1 MKDLFTIGE
10 MHKLFAVPVRTLR
23 FYDEIGLLRPERV
36 DPRTGYRYYSA
47 GQFERLNTI
56 KYLRALGVSLERI
69 RGFFE
74 NRDTDVV
81 ELLLQEQLADTR
93 RRLDELQRIER
104 RIGRRLDDLRRART
118 AKTGVVLQMQEQLAD
133 TRRRLDELQR
143 IERRIGRRLDDLR
156 RARTAKTGVVLQ
168 KALPAR
174 AIAFLRQEIPQGGDL
189 ETPLAELQS
198 HIRQDAAV
206 FLGKVGVSIARERL
220 YARQFDRYTGIF
232 LFVEPEEQYGGPVLH
247 LPAGEWLTVCYRGT
261 HAHSAPSYE
270 LLLDEAARR
279 GFELAEDS
287 VEVTH
292 IDAGFTSDE
301 TQYLTELQVPV
312 KKSENTS

>member
-56 KYLRALGVSLERI
+56 KYLRALGVSLEHI

-81 ELLLQEQLADTR
+81 ELLL
-93 RRLDELQRIER
+93 
-104 RIGRRLDDLRRART
+104 
-118 AKTGVVLQMQEQLAD
+118 QEQLAD

>member
-104 RIGRRLDDLRRART
+104 RID
-118 AKTGVVLQMQEQLAD
+118 
-133 TRRRLDELQR
+133 
-143 IERRIGRRLDDLR
+143 RRLDDLR

>member
-81 ELLLQEQLADTR
+81 ERLLQEQLADTR

-118 AKTGVVLQMQEQLAD
+118 AE
-133 TRRRLDELQR
+133 
-143 IERRIGRRLDDLR
+143 
-156 RARTAKTGVVLQ
+156 TGVVLQ
-168 KALPAR
+168 KTLPAR

-189 ETPLAELQS
+189 ETPLAQLQS
-198 HIRQDAAV
+198 HIRKDASV

-312 KKSENTS
+312 KKSENTP

>member
-104 RIGRRLDDLRRART
+104 RIGRRLDDLRH
-118 AKTGVVLQMQEQLAD
+118 
-133 TRRRLDELQR
+133 
-143 IERRIGRRLDDLR
+143 
-156 RARTAKTGVVLQ
+156 ARTAKTGVVLQ

>member
-81 ELLLQEQLADTR
+81 ELLL
-93 RRLDELQRIER
+93 
-104 RIGRRLDDLRRART
+104 
-118 AKTGVVLQMQEQLAD
+118 QEQLAD

-312 KKSENTS
+312 KKSENPS

>member
-118 AKTGVVLQMQEQLAD
+118 AKTGVVLQ
-133 TRRRLDELQR
+133 
-143 IERRIGRRLDDLR
+143 
-156 RARTAKTGVVLQ
+156 

-198 HIRQDAAV
+198 HIRQDAAG

-287 VEVTH
+287 VEVTY

>member
-104 RIGRRLDDLRRART
+104 RIGRR
-118 AKTGVVLQMQEQLAD
+118 M
-133 TRRRLDELQR
+133 
-143 IERRIGRRLDDLR
+143 DDLR

>member
-81 ELLLQEQLADTR
+81 ERLLQEQLADTR

-118 AKTGVVLQMQEQLAD
+118 AE
-133 TRRRLDELQR
+133 
-143 IERRIGRRLDDLR
+143 
-156 RARTAKTGVVLQ
+156 TGVVLQ
-168 KALPAR
+168 KTLPAR

-198 HIRQDAAV
+198 HIRKDAAV

-232 LFVEPEEQYGGPVLH
+232 LFVEPEEQYGRGRMADRVL
-247 LPAGEWLTVCYRGT
+247 PR
-261 HAHSAPSYE
+261 HACAQRA
-270 LLLDEAARR
+270 LL
-279 GFELAEDS
+279 
-287 VEVTH
+287 
-292 IDAGFTSDE
+292 
-301 TQYLTELQVPV
+301 
-312 KKSENTS
+312 

>member
-81 ELLLQEQLADTR
+81 ERLLQEQLADTR

-118 AKTGVVLQMQEQLAD
+118 AE
-133 TRRRLDELQR
+133 
-143 IERRIGRRLDDLR
+143 
-156 RARTAKTGVVLQ
+156 TGVVLQ
-168 KALPAR
+168 KTLPAR

-198 HIRQDAAV
+198 HIRKDAAV

-301 TQYLTELQVPV
+301 TQYLTERQVPV
-312 KKSENTS
+312 KKSENTP

>member
-1 MKDLFTIGE
+1 MTKTLFSIGE
-10 MHKLFAVPVRTLR
+10 MAKLFAISVPTLR
-23 FYDEIGLLRPERV
+23 YYDQIGLLPPEYT
-36 DPRTGYRYYSA
+36 DPATGYRYYSTR
-47 GQFERLNTI
+47 QFERLNTI

-81 ELLLQEQLADTR
+81 ERLLQEQLADTR

-118 AKTGVVLQMQEQLAD
+118 AE
-133 TRRRLDELQR
+133 
-143 IERRIGRRLDDLR
+143 
-156 RARTAKTGVVLQ
+156 TGVVLQ
-168 KALPAR
+168 KTLPAR
-174 AIAFLRQEIPQGGDL
+174 AIAFLRQEIPRGGDL

-312 KKSENTS
+312 KKSENTP

>member
-118 AKTGVVLQMQEQLAD
+118 AE
-133 TRRRLDELQR
+133 
-143 IERRIGRRLDDLR
+143 
-156 RARTAKTGVVLQ
+156 TGVVLQ
-168 KALPAR
+168 KTLPAR
-174 AIAFLRQEIPQGGDL
+174 AIAFLRQEIPRGGDL

>member
-81 ELLLQEQLADTR
+81 ELLL
-93 RRLDELQRIER
+93 
-104 RIGRRLDDLRRART
+104 
-118 AKTGVVLQMQEQLAD
+118 QEQLAD

-301 TQYLTELQVPV
+301 TKYLTELDR
-312 KKSENTS
+312 KSVV

>member
-47 GQFERLNTI
+47 GQFERLNPI

-81 ELLLQEQLADTR
+81 ELLL
-93 RRLDELQRIER
+93 
-104 RIGRRLDDLRRART
+104 
-118 AKTGVVLQMQEQLAD
+118 QEQLAD